1 MTIWQF
7 NKRLTRRLL
16 LWSATSIGLGLRFM
30 REVDG
35 YSQGL
40 GAQFVGWG
48 LIDALIALVGG
59 GLSAR
64 RRRLPGASTAEQEA
78 VEARNLARLL
88 LVNTFLDIFYV
99 LGGWA
104 LARTRGAADR
114 RVRGHGRGIMAQG
127 AFLFLFDLFHYLI
140 MPRPDRGPVA
150 VPPEAVSD

>member
-1 MTIWQF
+1 MTIWEF

-16 LWSATSIGLGLRFM
+16 LWSVTSIGLGLRFM

-48 LIDALIALVGG
+48 LIDALIALIGG

-64 RRRLPGASTAEQEA
+64 RRRQSGTPTATQTA
-78 VEARNLARLL
+78 DEARNLARLL
-88 LVNTFLDIFYV
+88 LVNTVLDVFYV

-104 LARTRGAADR
+104 LTQTRGAEDR
-114 RVRGHGRGIMAQG
+114 RARGHGRGIMAQG
-127 AFLFLFDLFHYLI
+127 AFLFVFDLFHFLI
-140 MPRPDRGPVA
+140 MPRPDRAPA
-150 VPPEAVSD
+150 AEATDDASD

>member
-1 MTIWQF
+1 MTIWEF

-64 RRRLPGASTAEQEA
+64 RRRLPEAATAEQQA
-78 VEARNLARLL
+78 AEARNLARLL
-88 LVNTFLDIFYV
+88 LVNTVLDVFYV

-104 LARTRGAADR
+104 LARTRGAEDR
-114 RVRGHGRGIMAQG
+114 RARGHGRGIMAQG

-140 MPRPDRGPVA
+140 MPRPDR
-150 VPPEAVSD
+150 VPAAAPPAAASD